1 MYGYFSVEWKPQNL
15 GDIQVARLDEEKT
28 ANEFIKKLS
37 GGFYSY
43 ERSVNTEVD
52 YESVKEER
60 DTRAVQ
66 EYLESDLFNLLK
78 ETR

>member
-1 MYGYFSVEWKPQNL
+1 M
-15 GDIQVARLDEEKT
+15 ARLDEEKT